1 MITNQEQRDNEL
13 LYLLSEGL
21 SEYLQGYKL
30 EQGGPA
36 FDTLETA
43 SLNLTPEFGRQGF
56 ENGGG
61 IGNVFSNISDTVSEI
76 SSNVP
81 AAAQAAIGF
90 AATTAAKG
98 LSPLGVLGLGIDLA
112 SVVFSESGK
121 TATGNIMGAIT
132 NPAAHK
138 GSITYGSY
146 PTGLEEDTPPGT
158 TTTQADRQ
166 ANIAET
172 GTATGLGTSI
182 SGAQGQQFGY
192 SDIDPTTSGTTTDP
206 NTDFPDD
213 PQEVDVTPG
222 ETVSTPDIADESQA
236 TADTSGEA
244 DASSDASADASVGD
258 YGGAQGDS
266 ALQKGGQIKGY
277 QEGDLVAPEQTETQL
292 DALGLGPTGLVNDP
306 DGEVMTGVA
315 DDLEMELEQDS
326 YVLNAD
332 TVSLVGVRDLNTIVK
347 DAINVALESGMKL
360 PREVDPTK
368 KVPIR
373 ISRNEFVVP
382 APLASVIGFENLEK
396 MNARGLRHREQR
408 EKEEAPVQMA
418 AAPSPQEDLLAQIQ
432 PVA

>member
-1 MITNQEQRDNEL
+1 MTNQEQRDNEL

-36 FDTLETA
+36 FDTLDTA
-43 SLNLTPEFGRQGF
+43 SLNLTPELGRQGF
-56 ENGGG
+56 KTGGG
-61 IGNVFSNISDTVSEI
+61 IGEVFSNISDTVSEI

-81 AAAQAAIGF
+81 ATAQAAIGF

-98 LSPLGVLGLGIDLA
+98 LTPVGLLGLGIDLA
-112 SVVFSESGK
+112 SVAFTGK
-121 TATGNIMGAIT
+121 TATSNIMGAIT
-132 NPAAHK
+132 NPAAYK
-138 GSITYGSY
+138 GTITYSSF
-146 PTGLEEDTPPGT
+146 PTGIEEDTPPGV

-192 SDIDPTTSGTTTDP
+192 SDIDPTTSTAPATDP

-222 ETVSTPDIADESQA
+222 ETASTPDIADQSQA

-244 DASSDASADASVGD
+244 DASTGDVSADASVGD

-266 ALQKGGQIKGY
+266 ALQEGGQIKGY
-277 QEGDLVAPEQTETQL
+277 REGDLVEDDQADTQL
-292 DALGLGPTGLVNDP
+292 DTLGLGPIGIVDDP
-306 DGEVMTGVA
+306 DGTTGVA
-315 DDLEMELEQDS
+315 DDLDMALPHES
-326 YVLNAD
+326 YVINTEGTNETGRVSINKMLREAIDMAIAD
-332 TVSLVGVRDLNTIVK
+332 GVDLPSVIKT
-347 DAINVALESGMKL
+347 AE
-360 PREVDPTK
+360 
-368 KVPIR
+368 KVPIK
-373 ISRNEFVVP
+373 ISKGETAIP
-382 APLASVIGFENLEK
+382 YPLPNYIGLSKLEK
-396 MNARGLRHREQR
+396 INTRGLRIREQR
-408 EKEEAPVQMA
+408 ENEEAPVQMA
-418 AAPSPQEDLLAQIQ
+418 AAPSAQEDLLAQIQ